1 MSRSIALIAIAAVA
15 LGLLGCGGAPVPEPE
30 PAGPQGWYPHEGGL
44 LKYRVQIRFGF
55 EPENTMPK
63 GWYFGRVSAV
73 ATDSAGEVY
82 VFQRGAEAD
91 PIVVF
96 DKDGK
101 YLRSW
106 GRDLDFGNEHGLR
119 VDRDDNV
126 WITDNGNHQVMKF
139 NREGELLLTL
149 GVRGESGEDD
159 KHFFRPAD
167 ITFGPDGS
175 VYVADGYGNARVVKF
190 SPEGEYITAWGK
202 HGTGE
207 SEFNIVHSAAVD
219 SKGTVYVSDRENNRI
234 QIFDADGKFLRMWTH
249 LGATQNIFITP
260 DDEMWIITHRDNIE
274 NITYDTLAGRIMN
287 IDMETGRIIGAM
299 GKPRALDPRYARK
312 IHLHRQPERE
322 CLPLVSGLDGR
333 ESGFGRGFEAGVLI
347 SAKVRRHENRG
358 FVGPRETSY
367 TWRIGLLRGG
377 FGVMPSSGG
386 KPLETLFSRW
396 KIHEH
401 ERKHL
406 SQTSQCSLGRRSGK
420 RSGFR
425 ASDRSRYDA
434 RPDGRSRGRR
444 RQVRRCG
451 PVSLRPPHQHRHLR

>member
-1 MSRSIALIAIAAVA
+1 MSRSIALIAIAGVV
-15 LGLLGCGGAPVPEPE
+15 LGLLGCGGAAAPEPE
-30 PAGPQGWYPHEGGL
+30 PAGPEGWYPHEGGL

-82 VFQRGAEAD
+82 VFQRGADAD

-119 VDRDDNV
+119 VDRDGNV

-139 NREGELLLTL
+139 TREGKLLLTL

-274 NITYDTLAGRIMN
+274 NITYDTLAGRIMK
-287 IDMETGRIIGAM
+287 IDMATGRIIGAM
-299 GKPRALDPRYARK
+299 ESPGHWIHVTPEKYIFIGSLSGNVFRWYPGWMEGAADSEEGLKPAY
-312 IHLHRQPERE
+312 
-322 CLPLVSGLDGR
+322 
-333 ESGFGRGFEAGVLI
+333 
-347 SAKVRRHENRG
+347 
-358 FVGPRETSY
+358 
-367 TWRIGLLRGG
+367 
-377 FGVMPSSGG
+377 
-386 KPLETLFSRW
+386 
-396 KIHEH
+396 
-401 ERKHL
+401 
-406 SQTSQCSLGRRSGK
+406 
-420 RSGFR
+420 
-425 ASDRSRYDA
+425 
-434 RPDGRSRGRR
+434 
-444 RQVRRCG
+444 
-451 PVSLRPPHQHRHLR
+451 